1 VSLNTAY
8 EIKNVI
14 PNQKNWMKLLNIE
27 FKNIGG
33 YGNKLQTL
41 TFDSDGKLILLK
53 GISGAGKS
61 TLLNMPSLLFYGK
74 VEKLAKS
81 SIANRINK
89 NGYIRGTIVEGSD
102 EYIIERTFSPNSITV
117 YKNDVDIKSIGVK
130 DAQDYINDNIIKV
143 PYQIFTNI
151 ISLSAK
157 KFKSFL
163 NMGAEDRR
171 QIIDRVFNLEMV
183 NEIYN
188 LIKKDIKDIGLA
200 INTDNSQI
208 FTLNNTIN
216 NAQMELNNL
225 SQSSSYDTNG
235 KIQANQKIIESATKE
250 VEKLNLDYQK
260 YYNEYNEQNLKW
272 QEKNNI
278 IIQSNNGLTMLNEKI
293 TLLSNDQCPTCGT
306 SFEGDDFKELKKKL
320 VNQKNLV
327 EANKIKV
334 TEEMTAIAT
343 KMQELS
349 GKCNEIN
356 VSIQTYNQQITQAQ
370 AENNAFNEAV
380 KNNAEYKSIQKII
393 DDNKI
398 TLMKVQKQ
406 LDDDNEKIA
415 DLQTLMSLYTLDGV
429 KSVIIKSYLP
439 QLNKEIRH
447 TLERLNFP
455 YQLTF
460 NQSFDGQVTDLG
472 EEIPSDTLS
481 DGEHAR
487 IDLAVICSI
496 FKLLKRKYPTINIF
510 TLDEFLSS
518 LDSVTAA
525 ALLRYLKDF
534 ALEQKLNIY
543 VVSHVDMES
552 ELFDEQLEVFKE
564 MKFSDIEKTV

>member
-1 VSLNTAY
+1 
-8 EIKNVI
+8 
-14 PNQKNWMKLLNIE
+14 MKLLNIE

-89 NGYIRGTIVEGSD
+89 NGYIRGTVVEGSD

-235 KIQANQKIIESATKE
+235 KIQANQKIIESAAKE
-250 VEKLNLDYQK
+250 IEKLNLDYQK

-320 VNQKNLV
+320 VNQKTLV

-564 MKFSDIEKTV
+564 MKFSDIEKTA

>member
-1 VSLNTAY
+1 
-8 EIKNVI
+8 
-14 PNQKNWMKLLNIE
+14 MKLLNIE

-89 NGYIRGTIVEGSD
+89 NGYIRGTVVEGSD

-320 VNQKNLV
+320 INQKTLV

>member
-1 VSLNTAY
+1 
-8 EIKNVI
+8 
-14 PNQKNWMKLLNIE
+14 
-27 FKNIGG
+27 
-33 YGNKLQTL
+33 L

-293 TLLSNDQCPTCGT
+293 TLLSNDQCPTCCT
-306 SFEGDDFKELKKKL
+306 SFQRDHFLFL
-320 VNQKNLV
+320 LSLQNV
-327 EANKIKV
+327 AN
-334 TEEMTAIAT
+334 
-343 KMQELS
+343 
-349 GKCNEIN
+349 
-356 VSIQTYNQQITQAQ
+356 
-370 AENNAFNEAV
+370 
-380 KNNAEYKSIQKII
+380 
-393 DDNKI
+393 
-398 TLMKVQKQ
+398 
-406 LDDDNEKIA
+406 
-415 DLQTLMSLYTLDGV
+415 
-429 KSVIIKSYLP
+429 
-439 QLNKEIRH
+439 
-447 TLERLNFP
+447 
-455 YQLTF
+455 
-460 NQSFDGQVTDLG
+460 SF
-472 EEIPSDTLS
+472 S
-481 DGEHAR
+481 A
-487 IDLAVICSI
+487 
-496 FKLLKRKYPTINIF
+496 
-510 TLDEFLSS
+510 
-518 LDSVTAA
+518 
-525 ALLRYLKDF
+525 
-534 ALEQKLNIY
+534 
-543 VVSHVDMES
+543 
-552 ELFDEQLEVFKE
+552 
-564 MKFSDIEKTV
+564 

>member
-1 VSLNTAY
+1 
-8 EIKNVI
+8 
-14 PNQKNWMKLLNIE
+14 MKLLNIE

-89 NGYIRGTIVEGSD
+89 NGYIRGTVVEGSD

-250 VEKLNLDYQK
+250 IEKLNLDYQK

-320 VNQKNLV
+320 INQKTLV

>member
-1 VSLNTAY
+1 
-8 EIKNVI
+8 
-14 PNQKNWMKLLNIE
+14 MKLLNIE

-89 NGYIRGTIVEGSD
+89 NGYIRGTVVEGSD

-320 VNQKNLV
+320 VNQKTLV

>member
-1 VSLNTAY
+1 
-8 EIKNVI
+8 
-14 PNQKNWMKLLNIE
+14 MKLLNIE

-89 NGYIRGTIVEGSD
+89 NGYIRGTVVEGSD

-320 VNQKNLV
+320 INQKNLV

>member
-1 VSLNTAY
+1 
-8 EIKNVI
+8 
-14 PNQKNWMKLLNIE
+14 MKLLNIE

-89 NGYIRGTIVEGSD
+89 NGYIRGTVVEGSD

-235 KIQANQKIIESATKE
+235 KIQANQKIIESGTKE
-250 VEKLNLDYQK
+250 IEKLNLDYQK

-320 VNQKNLV
+320 VNQKTLV

>member
-1 VSLNTAY
+1 
-8 EIKNVI
+8 
-14 PNQKNWMKLLNIE
+14 MKLLNIE

-89 NGYIRGTIVEGSD
+89 NGYIRGTVVEGSD

-188 LIKKDIKDIGLA
+188 FIKKDIKDIGLA

-564 MKFSDIEKTV
+564 MKFSDIEKIV

>member
-1 VSLNTAY
+1 
-8 EIKNVI
+8 
-14 PNQKNWMKLLNIE
+14 MKLLNIE

-89 NGYIRGTIVEGSD
+89 NGYIRGTVVEGSD

-320 VNQKNLV
+320 VNQKTLV

-415 DLQTLMSLYTLDGV
+415 DLQTLMNLYTLDGV

>member
-1 VSLNTAY
+1 
-8 EIKNVI
+8 
-14 PNQKNWMKLLNIE
+14 MKLLNIE

-89 NGYIRGTIVEGSD
+89 NGYIRGTVVEGAD

-320 VNQKNLV
+320 VNQKTLV

-415 DLQTLMSLYTLDGV
+415 DLQTLMNLYTLDGV